1 MDTRETQSC
10 RNPEE
15 KSNPLSYLCFGWT
28 ADIFWKGATRDLQI
42 SDLYDPLKSDES
54 ERLGDRL
61 EREWN
66 MELAKANKVQV
77 VGKNGKTV
85 PSGKPSL
92 GAAIARMF
100 WARYM
105 IQGLLMLVQSAV
117 LRVYLP
123 VLQGW
128 VVSHFNPGVN
138 PVSRNDAI
146 LYAGLLILTNLLV
159 IFTLHHTGL
168 RNRQIGMCVRVAC
181 CSIIYRKVLR
191 LNQAAVN
198 NTAAGQVSN
207 LISNDVARFDIVP
220 LYFHHLWIMPIQVSI
235 MGYIM
240 WRSVG
245 VAAVV
250 GVASVT
256 LQNLP
261 IQMYLGRLGANLRAK
276 IASKTDERVQKM
288 KELIS
293 GIQIVKMYSWE
304 EPFEI
309 VVSTIRAL
317 EIRLIK
323 YTSYLRGFYLS
334 VILFSE
340 RLSLYFTLFTF
351 VMMGNSLTAEI
362 TFVISSFFSV
372 MMFTCVVC
380 VPQAIIMAGETAVT
394 LERLTEFLLLDE
406 VQCLEDGKNKLSKE
420 IRSEPD
426 VIEVMK
432 RNWRLE
438 NGVGIEMKNV
448 AANWILGK
456 LPPTLCEVSL
466 TIRSKSLSVLVGPVG
481 SGKSSLLHLILGEL
495 PVGAGNLSL
504 YAGENKPEN
513 KITSRDISI
522 SYTSQDPWLFSG
534 SIRENILFGQPYDK
548 NRYQEV
554 TKVCALLK
562 DFAQL
567 PQGDLSY
574 VGEGGASLS
583 GGQRA
588 RVNLARAIY
597 RDADLYLLDD
607 PLSAVDAHVGRHLF
621 DECINGFLKGKTRIL
636 VTHQLQH
643 LKQAD
648 VVIVLNRG
656 KVVRQGAYEEVAT
669 LNLDSIVSQ
678 SVEPEVST
686 IEIEYAVESQE
697 EKIDFT
703 KLQTEKLN
711 GKAENKSE
719 ATEAS
724 KESGDLTEEQMAT
737 GEISN
742 KVYWE
747 YFRSGGNIC
756 SLIFFLV
763 IFVTGQIAASGTD
776 YWITHWTNQ
785 ETLRISLSLNK
796 SSTVSNQT
804 VDQTENTGHL
814 KWFDEYGVIR
824 PIVAVYVYTFCI
836 AGCVFFAIF
845 RSVLFMKLCM
855 NASQNIHNTM
865 FSNLLQA
872 TMRFFNT
879 NPTGR
884 ILNRFSKDI
893 GTMDELLPRTMLE
906 AFQIFMYMIG
916 ILVMI
921 AIVNT
926 WLILPI
932 ILMSGIFY
940 VIRSYYLKTAQN
952 IKRLECVTKSPVFS
966 HVSST
971 LDGLTTIRSRGPR
984 VEELLQKEFD
994 RYQDAHTGAWYLT
1007 ITTATA
1013 LGFVMDIISCVFIA
1027 CVCFTLILTN
1037 AGDTLPGS
1045 VGLAISQSLMLTG
1058 ILQYG
1063 VRQGAEVISLMT
1075 SVERVL
1081 QYTNLPKEGPFKT
1094 DNPPSPSWPSKGALA
1109 FNKMSMRYAA
1119 EKPLV
1124 LKDLNVAIE
1133 PGQKIGIV
1141 GRTGAGKSSLISAL
1155 FRLSGDGLEGEIN
1168 LDGIDTKS
1176 IGLHELRPRIS
1187 IIPQEPI
1194 LFSASMRYNL
1204 DPFDQ
1209 FSDAELWDSLREVE
1223 LHDDVTSLDFKVAGG
1238 GANFSVGQRQLIC
1251 LARAILR
1258 KNRILVLDE
1267 ATANIDPSTDALIQN
1282 TIRRKFAD
1290 CTVLTIAHRLNTIMD
1305 SDKVLVMDGGRIA
1318 EYGHPYLLLENRYGS
1333 FSQMLRQTGKSMA
1346 EQLSEIAERAYRSAI
1361 SNEDGS
1367 DEKLNE
1373 ERRIAA
1379 SVKEVT
1385 YL

>member
-1 MDTRETQSC
+1 MDTRERHSY

-15 KSNPLSYLCFGWT
+15 RSNLFSYLCFGWT
-28 ADIFWKGATRDLQI
+28 ADIFWKGVTRDLQI

-61 EREWN
+61 EMEWN
-66 MELAKANKVQV
+66 KELAKANKELV
-77 VGKNGKTV
+77 VGKDGKKV
-85 PSGKPSL
+85 PSKKPSL

-117 LRVYLP
+117 LRSCTP

-128 VVSHFNPGVN
+128 VVSYFNPGVN
-138 PVSRNDAI
+138 PVSRNDAL
-146 LYAGLLILTNLLV
+146 LYAGLLILTNLAV
-159 IFTLHHTGL
+159 IFTIHHSGL

-181 CSIIYRKVLR
+181 CSVIYRKVLR

-207 LISNDVARFDIVP
+207 LISNDVARFDLVP
-220 LYFHHLWIMPIQVSI
+220 LLFHHLWIMPIQVSV

-240 WRSVG
+240 WRSLG
-245 VAAVV
+245 VAALV
-250 GVASVT
+250 GIASVT
-256 LQNLP
+256 LQNVP
-261 IQMYLGRLGANLRAK
+261 IQAYLGRLSANLRSK
-276 IASKTDERVQKM
+276 IAVKTDERVQKM

-309 VVSTIRAL
+309 VVSKIRAL

-334 VILFSE
+334 IILFSE
-340 RLSLYFTLFTF
+340 RLSLYLTLITF
-351 VMMGNSLTAEI
+351 VMLGNSLTAEI
-362 TFVISSFFSV
+362 TFVMSSLFSV
-372 MMFTCVVC
+372 MMFTCVVS
-380 VPQAIIMAGETAVT
+380 VPQAIIMAGETAAT

-406 VQCLEDGKNKLSKE
+406 VKCLEDGDAQSSKE
-420 IRSEPD
+420 IRREPD

-438 NGVGIEMKNV
+438 NGVGIEMIKV

-456 LPPTLCEVSL
+456 LPPTLCDVSL
-466 TIRSKSLSVLVGPVG
+466 TIRSKSLSALVGPVG

-495 PVGAGNLSL
+495 PVGAGNLTL

-513 KITSRDISI
+513 KVTSRDISI

-607 PLSAVDAHVGRHLF
+607 PLSAVDAQVGHHLF
-621 DECINGFLKGKTRIL
+621 EECIMGFLKGKTRIL

-643 LKQAD
+643 LQHAD
-648 VVIVLNRG
+648 YIVVLNRG
-656 KVVRQGAYEEVAT
+656 TIEHQGSYEELAKS
-669 LNLDSIVSQ
+669 NLDSIVSQ
-678 SVEPEVST
+678 SVEPEESAM
-686 IEIEYAVESQE
+686 EIERAVESQD

-703 KLQTEKLN
+703 IEKLN
-711 GKAENKSE
+711 GAAEIKSTV
-719 ATEAS
+719 TEAS
-724 KESGDLTEEQMAT
+724 KDDGDLSEEKMAT

-742 KVYWE
+742 KVYWD

-756 SLIFFLV
+756 SLIFFAV
-763 IFVTGQIAASGTD
+763 IFIISQIAASGTD

-785 ETLRISLSLNK
+785 ETLRVSLKLNK
-796 SSTVSNQT
+796 SMTVSNQT
-804 VDQTENTGHL
+804 VDQRPNFWQPTWL
-814 KWFDEYGVIR
+814 DEYGILR
-824 PIVAVYVYTFCI
+824 PTIAVYVYTFCI
-836 AGCVFFAIF
+836 AGCVFFALF
-845 RSVLFMKLCM
+845 RSVLFMKLSM

-865 FSNLLQA
+865 FANLLQA

-893 GTMDELLPRTMLE
+893 GTMDELLPRTLLE
-906 AFQIFMYMIG
+906 ALQIFVYIIG

-932 ILMSGIFY
+932 ILMISIFY
-940 VIRSYYLKTAQN
+940 VVRFYYLKTAQN

-994 RYQDAHTGAWYLT
+994 RYQDTHTGAWYLT
-1007 ITTATA
+1007 VTTATA
-1013 LGFVMDIISCVFIA
+1013 LGFVLDIVSCGFIA
-1027 CVCFTLILTN
+1027 CVCFVLILMN
-1037 AGDTLPGS
+1037 ADDTLAGS
-1045 VGLAISQSLMLTG
+1045 AGLAISQSLMLTG

-1094 DNPPSPSWPSKGALA
+1094 DNPPPPSWPSTGALT
-1109 FNKMSMRYAA
+1109 FNKVSMRYAA
-1119 EKPLV
+1119 NKQLV
-1124 LKDLNVAIE
+1124 LKDLNVAIKS
-1133 PGQKIGIV
+1133 GQKIGIV

-1209 FSDAELWDSLREVE
+1209 FSDAQLWDSLREVE
-1223 LHDDVTSLDFKVAGG
+1223 LQDAVASLDFKVAGG

-1267 ATANIDPSTDALIQN
+1267 ATANVDPSTDALIQK
-1282 TIRRKFAD
+1282 TIRRKFTD

-1318 EYGHPYLLLENRYGS
+1318 EFDHPYLLLKNRYGN
-1333 FSQMLRQTGKSMA
+1333 FSQMLRQTGKSTA
-1346 EQLSEIAERAYRSAI
+1346 EKLSEIAESAYRFSNF
-1361 SNEDGS
+1361 NEDVS
-1367 DEKLNE
+1367 VEKTNE
-1373 ERRIAA
+1373 ERRITA
-1379 SVKEVT
+1379 SAKEVT